1 MDQGLCQRDV
11 HVIDESW
18 MRTLAQISSL
28 RRASVAAF
36 LDCDSGTE
44 GR

>member
-11 HVIDESW
+11 HVIDESG
-18 MRTLAQISSL
+18 MRTLARISY
-28 RRASVAAF
+28 RRASFAAF
-36 LDCDSGTE
+36 LDCDGGSE